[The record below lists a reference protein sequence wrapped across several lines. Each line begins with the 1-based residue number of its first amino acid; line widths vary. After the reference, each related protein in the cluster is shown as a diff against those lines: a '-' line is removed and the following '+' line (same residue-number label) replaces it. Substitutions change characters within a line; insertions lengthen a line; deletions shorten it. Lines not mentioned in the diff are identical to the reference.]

1 MMNVLRLALFK
12 RRGSADVTAPRLLH
26 EYFERQATIRP
37 GQPAVQ
43 CNGRVFSYKQLE
55 VLANRIANWLRAHR
69 IGPGCTVAIC
79 SEKCCELYAAILG
92 ILKAGAAY
100 VPIDP
105 KFPAARICSIVQ
117 DAGVKVVISSGTFGR
132 NLQLGDS
139 IAVLLLDRDA
149 AAIARRSSRC
159 RRAKRACVTVRDPC
173 YIIYTSGSTGRP
185 KGVVIEHRNA
195 VNFVCA
201 LHTVYKLGTTD
212 RVYQGFSLAFDASVE
227 EIWAAWSLGGILIVP
242 PEEVA
247 RSPFD
252 AADFIDRERI
262 TFFST
267 VPTFLALIAH
277 DLPSV
282 QLLVVGGEQC
292 SSELVARW
300 AQGRRMLN
308 TYGPTEALSGR

>member
-1 MMNVLRLALFK
+1 
-12 RRGSADVTAPRLLH
+12 
-26 EYFERQATIRP
+26 
-37 GQPAVQ
+37 
-43 CNGRVFSYKQLE
+43 
-55 VLANRIANWLRAHR
+55 
-69 IGPGCTVAIC
+69 
-79 SEKCCELYAAILG
+79 
-92 ILKAGAAY
+92 
-100 VPIDP
+100 
-105 KFPAARICSIVQ
+105 VQ
-117 DAGVKVVISSGTFGR
+117 DAGIKVVISAGTFGR

-149 AAIARRSSRC
+149 AAIARRSSR
-159 RRAKRACVTVRDPC
+159 RPRATQAGVAVHDSC

-185 KGVVIEHRNA
+185 NGVVIEHRNA

-201 LHTVYKLGTTD
+201 LRTVYKLGTTD

-252 AADFIDRERI
+252 AAEFIDRERI

-267 VPTFLALIAH
+267 APTFLALIVH

-282 QLLVVGGEQC
+282 RLLVVGGEQC
-292 SSELVARW
+292 SSELVVRW

-308 TYGPTEALSGR
+308 TYGPTEATVVTTAAECVPGRAVTIGKALPGYTTMVLDERHEPVAPGEVGELFIGGESIARGYLNQPALSSERFSEDREARLFRTHDLVRLTENGELQYVARSGPLRDTTQTPSVSALKRAQLPSA